1 VSKTAS
7 NDTSVRAPNTGTPAE
22 PGWINHTLDFLG
34 QYFVITQRD
43 AAITPLLSPEQ
54 IWFIRKSIELQLQQA
69 RMAALNNDPAL
80 YKMSLAE
87 AQAAISDS
95 LQGSSKE
102 ALLKKLVELQAA
114 TLRPGVHSLA
124 ASISSL
130 QQLQAQVPAKTG
142 SKQ

>member
-1 VSKTAS
+1 
-7 NDTSVRAPNTGTPAE
+7 
-22 PGWINHTLDFLG
+22 
-34 QYFVITQRD
+34 
-43 AAITPLLSPEQ
+43 LLSPEQ

-130 QQLQAQVPAKTG
+130 QQLQAQVPVKTG